1 MKKILIFT
9 HAMEVGGAERAL
21 LGLLENI
28 DYSNYSVDLFLMR
41 HTGEWLDLI
50 PPQVHLL
57 SEIPE
62 YACLAVPIGTVLR
75 RGKISVLL
83 GRIIAKI
90 KAKQRVKQL
99 QLPEENSVELEY
111 SHKYTLRAMPMING
125 NQHYDLAISFLTP
138 HYFLAERVNAAKKV
152 AWIHTDYSEVRVDI
166 ESEYEMW
173 NRYDKI
179 ISISDSVTR
188 NFFFLFPEISN
199 KIVKIENMLPQKC
212 IEKQAKEFDAIK
224 EMPDNG
230 SVRFLSIG
238 RYCYAKNFDN
248 IPDICRRLIQK
259 GIKPYWYLIGYG
271 GEEELIRQ
279 KIQDADM
286 QNNVFILGKK
296 DNPYPYILACDIYIQ
311 PSRYEGNSVT
321 VHEAQLLGKPVIIT
335 DYATSDSQLKNGI
348 NGVIVPLD
356 NESCANGI
364 VDVLHNK
371 QLLEKLCRNCQD
383 NDYSNS
389 EEIEKF
395 YSLLD

>member
-1 MKKILIFT
+1 
-9 HAMEVGGAERAL
+9 
-21 LGLLENI
+21 
-28 DYSNYSVDLFLMR
+28 
-41 HTGEWLDLI
+41 
-50 PPQVHLL
+50 
-57 SEIPE
+57 
-62 YACLAVPIGTVLR
+62 
-75 RGKISVLL
+75 
-83 GRIIAKI
+83 
-90 KAKQRVKQL
+90 
-99 QLPEENSVELEY
+99 
-111 SHKYTLRAMPMING
+111 
-125 NQHYDLAISFLTP
+125 
-138 HYFLAERVNAAKKV
+138 
-152 AWIHTDYSEVRVDI
+152 
-166 ESEYEMW
+166 
-173 NRYDKI
+173 
-179 ISISDSVTR
+179 
-188 NFFFLFPEISN
+188 
-199 KIVKIENMLPQKC
+199 MLPKKC
-212 IEKQAKEFDAIK
+212 IEKQAKEFDATK

-259 GIKPYWYLIGYG
+259 GIKLNWYLIGYG

-296 DNPYPYILACDIYIQ
+296 DNPYPYILACDVYIQ

-371 QLLEKLCRNCQD
+371 QLLEKLCRNCQN